1 MKILHFSF
9 VGGGRCGGPDQKPE
23 PIGGFYFIFF
33 PPHIHAFKLFGT
45 QKPSEGQVPTHKIRR
60 KNQDQGLFN
69 FTLRGSFITCT
80 FWHV

>member
-1 MKILHFSF
+1 MKILLFSF
-9 VGGGRCGGPDQKPE
+9 VGRADVEVLTRNLNPSVD
-23 PIGGFYFIFF
+23 FF
-33 PPHIHAFKLFGT
+33 FFSHIHAFKLFGT